1 MNKKTPYTEE
11 KKVFYFRFSTRKQ
24 ELLTHPPG
32 DFFGWLETVQLSNL
46 EELAEALDDDD
57 FVRLKMKANGIKYF
71 KGFALKK
78 ATTECLTA
86 APSTTPSMSPAA
98 FSMVNSDDPP
108 CELVCP
114 IRHVLMVNDPVVAPD
129 GYTYERDAIMEW
141 LERGGAGGDIPQTFR
156 LTHEPLGNAILVPNV
171 AIRTMARDWYTKM
184 AKQHAEHS

>member
-1 MNKKTPYTEE
+1 MNKTPYTEE

-57 FVRLKMKANGIKYF
+57 FVRLKMKANGMNYF
-71 KGFALKK
+71 KRFALKK

-108 CELVCP
+108 SELVCP